1 MGLAK
6 CPNWTGAYAGKEHL
20 SLVREGSRGA
30 QGDMVGMAFG
40 WIVFGPCRSRNV
52 AGSSG
57 TETTGDDG
65 HSECPRRACPAP
77 LSTPCGVGVGETRR
91 SAKNEVRWRGPDGPG
106 DRTLIPQGRAP
117 DQGNLT
123 PGRHRSFD
131 GDADAF
137 RLDSNALWTWIA
149 LSRRTTKARPANRWA
164 TRMAAAPTE
173 GWTANACSAA
183 SKRR

>member
-1 MGLAK
+1 MVQHRCPCTVSWATGGLLGLAK

-40 WIVFGPCRSRNV
+40 WIVFGPCRGRNV

-77 LSTPCGVGVGETRR
+77 PSTPCGVGVGEKRR
-91 SAKNEVRWRGPDGPG
+91 SAENAAIARE
-106 DRTLIPQGRAP
+106 
-117 DQGNLT
+117 LT
-123 PGRHRSFD
+123 GSPV
-131 GDADAF
+131 AF
-137 RLDSNALWTWIA
+137 ALREA
-149 LSRRTTKARPANRWA
+149 
-164 TRMAAAPTE
+164 
-173 GWTANACSAA
+173 G
-183 SKRR
+183 